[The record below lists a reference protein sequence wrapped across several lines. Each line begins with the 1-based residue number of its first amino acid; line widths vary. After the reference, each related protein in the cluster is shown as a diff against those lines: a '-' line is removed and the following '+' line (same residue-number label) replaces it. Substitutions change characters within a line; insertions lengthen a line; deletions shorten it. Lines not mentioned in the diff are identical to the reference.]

1 MNFIDKSQIMQ
12 GIGPDSTA
20 DILEKGINHKYYKR
34 EGTPGNYKYYYT
46 KEEYDK
52 AKGREKEDKGSFENK
67 IKVGG
72 VELTHTSN
80 IIPFYKEL
88 KKEPEKYKE
97 AIKMLDDLGSEWDKV
112 NRVTLASKVVNAQN
126 NLNNRQVKEER
137 FDYTF
142 FDDYP
147 LSSKERQLILDVK
160 NGKEPLNELTSIHDN
175 SSNID
180 QKARTYLQK
189 FMNKEDKVTPES
201 EIKVGQSLK
210 VPSSLTSDP
219 SGKKGQFGKVTS
231 IEDDIITL
239 KFSDGKTGKYDR
251 SIW

>member
-1 MNFIDKSQIMQ
+1 MQ
-12 GIGPDSTA
+12 GIEPDFTA
-20 DILEKGINHKYYKR
+20 DILEKGINHKYFKR

-46 KEEYDK
+46 EEQYKKEK
-52 AKGREKEDKGSFENK
+52 AGEKSGEVVR
-67 IKVGG
+67 VGD
-72 VELTHTSN
+72 VELNHTSN

-112 NRVTLASKVVNAQN
+112 NRITLASKVVNAQN

-189 FMNKEDKVTPES
+189 FMNREDKVTPES